1 MTVALDRIPIA
12 RPYVDDSALEALRA
26 CFDTGWFTMGPAV
39 AEFEEGLAG
48 VVGTGAVACSS
59 CTAGIHLALLAWEI
73 GPGDEVVVPAYSFVA
88 SAHAVAQTGA
98 VPVFCDVDATT
109 GQMDPASAAAAI
121 GPRTR
126 AIMPVHLFGI
136 PAPMDAIGA
145 LAAEHGLKV
154 IEDAACALGATYRGV
169 PCGALGDAGS
179 FSFHPR
185 KVITTGE
192 GGALT
197 SRDAALLDQARAQR
211 NHGAKISGFDRHQSG
226 QGTYPT
232 FDFLGFNYRL
242 TDLQARL
249 GLSQLPK
256 LDEILALRRGQAA
269 RYGNA
274 FAALEGLEPLVP
286 PEGGDPCWQ
295 AYPVRVLE
303 QSPITPAA
311 LREHLDTRGI
321 QAVQSAQLIPAL
333 EYYRERGDWAPGRF
347 PAAEHLDAVSL
358 SVPLY
363 AGLSDADQSRVIDA
377 VAEAWS

>member
-1 MTVALDRIPIA
+1 MSVAVDRIPIA
-12 RPYVDDSALEALRA
+12 RPYVDASALDALRE

-39 AEFEEGLAG
+39 AEFEQGLAD

-59 CTAGIHLALLAWEI
+59 CTAGIHLALLAWGI

-98 VPVFCDVDATT
+98 TPVFCDVDPETA
-109 GQMDPASAAAAI
+109 QIDPDAAAAAI
-121 GPRTR
+121 TQRTR

-136 PAPMDAIGA
+136 PAPMDAVGA
-145 LAAEHGLKV
+145 LAARHGLEV

-169 PCGALGDAGS
+169 PCGALGDAAS

-197 SRDAALLDQARAQR
+197 SRDEALLDQARAQR
-211 NHGAKISGFDRHQSG
+211 NHGAKISGFDRHQAG
-226 QGTYPT
+226 QGAYPT

-249 GLSQLPK
+249 GLAQLPK
-256 LDEILALRRGQAA
+256 LSEILALRRGQAA
-269 RYGNA
+269 RYTEA
-274 FAALEGLEPLVP
+274 FAGLEGLEPLVAP
-286 PEGGDPCWQ
+286 PGGDPCWQ
-295 AYPVRVLE
+295 SYAVRVLE
-303 QSPITPAA
+303 QAPVGPAQ
-311 LREHLDTRGI
+311 LREHLHARGI

-333 EYYRERGDWAPGRF
+333 DYYRAHGDWAPGRF
-347 PAAEHLDAVSL
+347 PGAEHLDAVSV
-358 SVPLY
+358 SIPLY
-363 AGLSDADQSRVIDA
+363 AGLTEGEQARVVDG
-377 VAEAWS
+377 VREAWS